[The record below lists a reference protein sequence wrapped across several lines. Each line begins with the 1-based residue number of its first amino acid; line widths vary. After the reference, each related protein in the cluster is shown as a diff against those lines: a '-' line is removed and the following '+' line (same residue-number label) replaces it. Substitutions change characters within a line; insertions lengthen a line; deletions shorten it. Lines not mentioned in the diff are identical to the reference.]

1 LSGDSI
7 KNEPCQVDFYL
18 LGQSSPETTKFAC
31 DLALMT
37 SERNQK
43 TFVITQTKA
52 ESEQLDKLMWHYPA
66 GRFLP
71 HARADD
77 QESGKVPVIIGL
89 LSDLY
94 PIDVVIN
101 LCAEAVPQ
109 PERFSRILEFV
120 PYADDEKQASRVKF
134 TIYRDQGLKP
144 RTSEA
149 STPSR

>member
-1 LSGDSI
+1 MA
-7 KNEPCQVDFYL
+7 F
-18 LGQSSPETTKFAC
+18 
-31 DLALMT
+31 
-37 SERNQK
+37 ERMQK
-43 TFVITQTKA
+43 VFIVTQTQA
-52 ESEQLDKLMWHYPA
+52 ETEQLDELMWQYPA

-77 QESGKVPVIIGL
+77 QESAKAPVIIGV

-94 PIDVVIN
+94 PTDVVIN

-120 PYADDEKQASRVKF
+120 PYADDKKQASRVKY
-134 TIYRDQGLKP
+134 TTYRDQGLKP

-149 STPSR
+149 SK

>member
-1 LSGDSI
+1 LSGDSS

-18 LGQSSPETTKFAC
+18 LGKSSPREQNVAC

-37 SERNQK
+37 FERKQK
-43 TFVITQTKA
+43 VFVVTQTQA
-52 ESEQLDKLMWHYPA
+52 EIEQLDELMWQYPA

-71 HARADD
+71 HARAED
-77 QESGKVPVIIGL
+77 QASDKAPVIIGI

-94 PIDVVIN
+94 PTDVVIN

-120 PYADDEKQASRVKF
+120 PYADDKKQASRVKY
-134 TIYRDQGLKP
+134 TTYRDQGLKP

-149 STPSR
+149 SK